1 MNPLRRGGG
10 PLVLAALLVLG
21 GCSGTSFGRR
31 LAGSFDPPVASP
43 SDAPAAT
50 PGPGAPQAAANGSSG
65 AGPQTATTAQPST
78 VGKPFAASPDA
89 TVKPRTPVMA
99 PTGTNAPSAKTS
111 TAGGKAGT
119 TAGIAMAAKGSPGKS
134 TAPVPYRVTIKLP
147 TADPSAPAEAVT
159 EALRAAGIRFEVE
172 TIERIRN
179 GVAPAPAAAAPQAT
193 PAPAPR

>member
-1 MNPLRRGGG
+1 VKPGTT
-10 PLVLAALLVLG
+10 PLV
-21 GCSGTSFGRR
+21 
-31 LAGSFDPPVASP
+31 
-43 SDAPAAT
+43 
-50 PGPGAPQAAANGSSG
+50 
-65 AGPQTATTAQPST
+65 
-78 VGKPFAASPDA
+78 
-89 TVKPRTPVMA
+89 
-99 PTGTNAPSAKTS
+99 PTGTNAPSGKTS
-111 TAGGKAGT
+111 DGGGKAGT
-119 TAGIAMAAKGSPGKS
+119 TTGTAMAAKGSPGKT